1 MKLKIII
8 IVLCVISLV
17 LSIATEIR
25 MIRFKQ
31 VHQASI
37 NRLSNNNN
45 LRFSEI
51 EKKMEEMEKYFEP
64 GGIVEKY
71 IVANDFLEKKMED
84 IDQIITSITS
94 SSTEGYIQIYVIGH
108 EDLWVAFRDKD
119 GKYIFQGNL
128 KPGLNPYK
136 FYFFKTPPVDT
147 RYTYTVSPDSSFTTG
162 DKTRLF
168 FLIQETGQTRLIKHP
183 ENNIQEL
190 KKDLNLYIP

>member
-51 EKKMEEMEKYFEP
+51 
-64 GGIVEKY
+64 
-71 IVANDFLEKKMED
+71 EKKMED